1 MPTFRLER
9 AVERFGK
16 IRVANRGV
24 LLGAFDADIGDGVM
38 TTNPQRSTQD
48 ATARTVTR

>member
-9 AVERFGK
+9 AVGGFGK

-24 LLGAFDADIGDGVM
+24 LLGAFDADIGDGVT

-48 ATARTVTR
+48 ATSRTITR